1 MKGLAIALLLLT
13 HETVTPYKIR
23 LRKENFQKKKK
34 TEIIDISHNYDYNK
48 TIDIHLAFITAPIF
62 EFGTWNI
69 LKIKLDLL
77 LIKLLLIIFSS

>member
-34 TEIIDISHNYDYNK
+34 LKSLTFH
-48 TIDIHLAFITAPIF
+48 TIMIT
-62 EFGTWNI
+62 
-69 LKIKLDLL
+69 LKPLTYI
-77 LIKLLLIIFSS
+77 